1 MKFLQHFPS
10 FEIFFHRYISQKYN
24 QMHWIQIRATTKY
37 NQIVE
42 VTKIL
47 ALEMASRRRQAG
59 WRQRRGGGGGHGA
72 VEDRGGA
79 GAVEGGGGAGAGA
92 VEGGGGGRG
101 AVENGGGVDAKGE
114 AAPARW
120 GGGGRERDDGDAVR

>member
-47 ALEMASRRRQAG
+47 ALEMASRRRQVG

-72 VEDRGGA
+72 VEDRG
-79 GAVEGGGGAGAGA
+79 GAGA

>member
-79 GAVEGGGGAGAGA
+79 GAVEGGGG
-92 VEGGGGGRG
+92 GRG
-101 AVENGGGVDAKGE
+101 AVENGGGVDVKGE